1 MEELS
6 SESNLFTS
14 GVCPWTQMHI
24 VDILPLEQGNW
35 VIVRLWYMWHLLFK
49 TMSIK
54 MSVCTQENIA
64 KDNNID
70 PRVSCWLCWL
80 SQEGCLVAEKLTCL
94 SEWWESSP
102 ARLCRHH
109 HLAQPPAVSPSS
121 EHFWLSSPAKHADQV
136 SHLPDIKGAQECLC
150 LCTTCL
156 ELSCV
161 EPLNLE
167 TQLTG

>member
-6 SESNLFTS
+6 SESNLFAS

-54 MSVCTQENIA
+54 TSVCTQENIA
-64 KDNNID
+64 KDNNMD

-80 SQEGCLVAEKLTCL
+80 SREGCLVAEKLTRL

-102 ARLCRHH
+102 ARLCRHRH
-109 HLAQPPAVSPSS
+109 FAQPPAVSPSS
-121 EHFWLSSPAKHADQV
+121 ENSGRRHQRSMQIKSHVSQTWRGLKSVFVSAPHAWNLVVSNLWTLKH
-136 SHLPDIKGAQECLC
+136 S
-150 LCTTCL
+150 
-156 ELSCV
+156 
-161 EPLNLE
+161 
-167 TQLTG
+167 